1 MEKTFKILNDSTS
14 AGELESALKSGSDLV
29 IVSSPSE
36 YFEGSAAQN
45 AIGLMKKYPERK
57 IFVTSRVSPLFWKRS
72 SPRRNRERGF
82 WTPTLTQR
90 VFPASSASDAL
101 LIRAC
106 RKRRRRFAR
115 HFYYAHTSP

>member
-36 YFEGSAAQN
+36 YFEGYAAHN

-57 IFVTSRVSPLFWKRS
+57 IFVTSRVSTSILEKVLAKAES
-72 SPRRNRERGF
+72 GAGLLDTYAYAEGLSRE
-82 WTPTLTQR
+82 QR
-90 VFPASSASDAL
+90 V
-101 LIRAC
+101 
-106 RKRRRRFAR
+106 
-115 HFYYAHTSP
+115 

>member
-57 IFVTSRVSPLFWKRS
+57 IFRHQ
-72 SPRRNRERGF
+72 PRLHLYFGKGPRQGGIGSGAFGHLRLRRGSF
-82 WTPTLTQR
+82 PRAARLT
-90 VFPASSASDAL
+90 
-101 LIRAC
+101 
-106 RKRRRRFAR
+106 RF
-115 HFYYAHTSP
+115 

>member
-36 YFEGSAAQN
+36 YFEGYAAQN

-57 IFVTSRVSPLFWKRS
+57 IFVTSRVSTSILEKVLAKAECGSGAFGHLRLRRGS
-72 SPRRNRERGF
+72 FPRAAR
-82 WTPTLTQR
+82 LT
-90 VFPASSASDAL
+90 
-101 LIRAC
+101 
-106 RKRRRRFAR
+106 RF
-115 HFYYAHTSP
+115 

>member
-36 YFEGSAAQN
+36 YFEGYAAQN
-45 AIGLMKKYPERK
+45 AIGLMKNIPSGKFSSPAA
-57 IFVTSRVSPLFWKRS
+57 SPPLFWKRF